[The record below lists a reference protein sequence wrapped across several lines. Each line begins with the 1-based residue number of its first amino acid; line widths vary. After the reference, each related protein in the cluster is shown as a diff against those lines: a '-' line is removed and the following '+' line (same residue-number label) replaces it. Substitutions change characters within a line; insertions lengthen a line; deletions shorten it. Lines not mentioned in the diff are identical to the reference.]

1 MRLIGL
7 LATTTL
13 LMPQLA
19 TASSSATIQYLK
31 FTGDLVPTDLTCE
44 DTNKSGI
51 APIGASI

>member
-19 TASSSATIQYLK
+19 TAQFVTIQYLK

-44 DTNKSGI
+44 DANKSGI